1 MQLISSKLT
10 FVTKRLF
17 PTIWLGG
24 VSMALVAGI
33 FSLMSRRTPDSL
45 PFLLIPV
52 AMLVFGYFLFRKL
65 VWDLADQ
72 VQDGGTY
79 LLVRRGPIEQHVQLS
94 DILNVS
100 MSQFTNPRRLTL
112 RLRTPGEFGD
122 EIAFIPKSSVW
133 QLNPFARN
141 PIAEDLLRRVDN
153 ARNGM
158 VRA

>member
-1 MQLISSKLT
+1 MQLISSRMT

-24 VSMALVAGI
+24 VSMGLVAGI
-33 FSLMSRRTPDSL
+33 FSLASRPAANSL

-52 AMLVFGYFLFRKL
+52 VMLVFGYFLFRKL

-79 LLVRRGPIEQHVQLS
+79 LLVRRGPIEQRVPLS

-112 RLRTPGEFGD
+112 RLRKPCEFGD
-122 EIAFIPKSSVW
+122 EIAFIPKSAVW

-141 PIAEDLLRRVDN
+141 PVAEDLLRRVDN